1 MKLIVFVAFLAS
13 AACVISA
20 KKLLVVGGLNGGVVG
35 LNPGVVGVNPGLV
48 SLNGGL
54 LNPGLV
60 VGGVNPALIGG
71 GGAFLAQPAVA
82 PMIPGIPPYMLQP
95 QFGIPNAPAQLPQQ
109 FPFQPNGGMPFLPPV
124 NRQAL
129 APQQQA
135 AGQMNPGAN
144 GQQPQGDMPTGAIL
158 RQQLGIIASNS
169 NEIVRL
175 PGLTLTGM
183 GLGQAQV
190 QGSPFLS
197 PFLIQSQPEL
207 LLPPQ
212 VLNLGP
218 QVPGPFLPPQQ
229 NLPSFILPSYQQEQ
243 PTGPINPN
251 NPAPPP
257 NSQDPFQGFP
267 YYMSYGFP
275 QRNTFLKPLPNQN
288 TAVQNAANQNPVR
301 PTKVPQPVQNK
312 VNVLEPLRMTPPPD
326 NRGDRPGRGVEGDPA
341 FPFFQP

>member
-1 MKLIVFVAFLAS
+1 MTTRCLGMSQRRFKKQKPEQCSHRSHLCSTVKSDTMKLQTFILLAVLLSFCSS
-13 AACVISA
+13 A
-20 KKLLVVGGLNGGVVG
+20 
-35 LNPGVVGVNPGLV
+35 P
-48 SLNGGL
+48 
-54 LNPGLV
+54 
-60 VGGVNPALIGG
+60 
-71 GGAFLAQPAVA
+71 
-82 PMIPGIPPYMLQP
+82 
-95 QFGIPNAPAQLPQQ
+95 
-109 FPFQPNGGMPFLPPV
+109 
-124 NRQAL
+124 
-129 APQQQA
+129 
-135 AGQMNPGAN
+135 
-144 GQQPQGDMPTGAIL
+144 IL

-183 GLGQAQV
+183 GLGQTQV

-229 NLPSFILPSYQQEQ
+229 NLPSFLLPSLQQEQ

-251 NPAPPP
+251 NPVPPP
-257 NSQDPFQGFP
+257 NSQNPIQVFPQYFPFPQVPGGQGFP
-267 YYMSYGFP
+267 YYLSYGFP
-275 QRNTFLKPLPNQN
+275 QRNTLLKPSSNQN

-301 PTKVPQPVQNK
+301 PTKAPQAVQNN
-312 VNVLEPLRMTPPPD
+312 VNMLRMTPPPD